1 LNLSTALHVVN
12 VLRGNTLNREILR
25 IKWCKVILVV
35 KVRYFDYKN
44 ALSVLKEKGLL
55 SELEGILH
63 GIADIDY
70 KKI

>member
-1 LNLSTALHVVN
+1 
-12 VLRGNTLNREILR
+12 
-25 IKWCKVILVV
+25 
-35 KVRYFDYKN
+35 VRYFDYKN